1 MEPFDLEQT
10 GRLAALAGT
19 PPQQRDDAWCAS
31 VLSAA
36 PNASLTALDPQIQK
50 GPDTFPYF
58 QLAIPGPGAFTPFS
72 VVHVLQH
79 VLEAGAG
86 AVIHTNPRHDESPL
100 WVFSFGDLLAYSLFQ
115 DFKGD
120 PKVYCDTTTPNPK
133 DRQIMKASP
142 SESFLPP
149 TARAAI
155 GQFMRGPFRHP
166 SPKIGLVTGAS
177 LKPRQN
183 LMVNLRLKD
192 YGGDQKKL
200 GAAMRYLLWF
210 IPKSYGLLA
219 LPDDWPDADMSPL

>member
-1 MEPFDLEQT
+1 METFDLEQT
-10 GRLAALAGT
+10 GRLAALAT
-19 PPQQRDDAWCAS
+19 TTTQQRDDGWCSS

-36 PNASLTALDPQIQK
+36 PNASLTALDPQIQT

-58 QLAIPGPGAFTPFS
+58 PLAIPGPGAFTPFS
-72 VVHVLQH
+72 VVDVLQH

-86 AVIHTNPRHDESPL
+86 AVIHTNPRPDEPPL

-120 PKVYCDTTTPNPK
+120 PKVYSDNTPPNPK

-142 SESFLPP
+142 SESFLPA

-155 GQFMRGPFRHP
+155 GRFMRGPFRHP

-192 YGGDQKKL
+192 YGGNQKKL
-200 GAAMRYLLWF
+200 DAAMRYLLWF

-219 LPDDWPDADMSPL
+219 LPDDWTDADMSPL